1 MAGQS
6 EELRI
11 YAKMFSDAFPDG
23 DYPPDFIL
31 KVEQPSLLEII
42 RTVCDFYGIP
52 LRHVSAR
59 YSRKMASKFDVSW
72 VRHVSAYLCRRL
84 TTRSHREI
92 MNALGGFDHTISRYA
107 EKKIAA
113 WIVKDERVAD
123 EVEILRMR
131 IAEVVLKR
139 VGSVECH

>member
-11 YAKMFSDAFPDG
+11 YAKMFCDAFPAG

-31 KVEQPSLLEII
+31 KVEQPTLLEII
-42 RTVCDFYGIP
+42 QTVSEFYKIP
-52 LRHVSAR
+52 LRTVRSRAC
-59 YSRKMASKFDVSW
+59 RKMAIHFDVSW
-72 VRHVSAYLCRRL
+72 VRHVAAYLCRML
-84 TTRSHREI
+84 TTHSHRQI

-107 EKKIAA
+107 ERKIAQCV
-113 WIVKDERVAD
+113 IHDERVRD
-123 EVEILRMR
+123 EVEILRLK

-139 VGSVECH
+139 VGSIECH